1 MKPGACIDP
10 ADRLRVEQAV
20 IAAEVNTSGEIVVV
34 VTDACDG
41 YRGARWRAALLQT
54 LLVSC
59 AWVAFVPGTE
69 PAVLLLL
76 QALSL
81 MLGRALCRIDAVLRL
96 FLSESLME
104 RRARQ
109 RAAAAFHEHGLSR
122 TAGRSGVLLFVA
134 LLEHRVIVLGDTG
147 VDALLDPDERWS
159 DVVATVLSR
168 VAGGDLC
175 DGLIRGVQKIGDILS
190 RHLPAPPRNVDEL
203 PTALVIEER

>member
-20 IAAEVNTSGEIVVV
+20 IAAEINTSGEIVVLL
-34 VTDACDG
+34 TDACDG

-59 AWVAFVPGTE
+59 AWVAFLPDAE
-69 PAVLLLL
+69 PAVLVLL

-81 MLGRALCRIDAVLRL
+81 VIGRALCRIDAVLRL
-96 FLSESLME
+96 FLSDSLME
-104 RRARQ
+104 QRAREH
-109 RAAAAFHEHGLSR
+109 AAAAFHQHGLSD

-147 VDALLDPDERWS
+147 VDELLDPDESWAE
-159 DVVATVLSR
+159 VVAAVLPR
-168 VAGGDLC
+168 ARGGALC
-175 DGLIRGVQKIGDILS
+175 DGLILGVQRIGEILA

-203 PTALVIEER
+203 PTALIIEER

>member
-20 IAAEVNTSGEIVVV
+20 IAAEVNTSGEIVVM

-54 LLVSC
+54 LVVSC

-69 PAVLLLL
+69 PALLLLL

-81 MLGRALCRIDAVLRL
+81 MIGRELCRIDAVLRL

-104 RRARQ
+104 R
-109 RAAAAFHEHGLSR
+109 
-122 TAGRSGVLLFVA
+122 
-134 LLEHRVIVLGDTG
+134 
-147 VDALLDPDERWS
+147 
-159 DVVATVLSR
+159 
-168 VAGGDLC
+168 
-175 DGLIRGVQKIGDILS
+175 
-190 RHLPAPPRNVDEL
+190 
-203 PTALVIEER
+203 